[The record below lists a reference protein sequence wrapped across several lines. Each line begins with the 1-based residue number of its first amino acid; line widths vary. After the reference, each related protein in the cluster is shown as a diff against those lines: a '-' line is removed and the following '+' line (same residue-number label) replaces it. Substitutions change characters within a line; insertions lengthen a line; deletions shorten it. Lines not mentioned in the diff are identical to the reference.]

1 VFPDGNALGKR
12 IRLVSRTPE
21 TYEVVGV
28 VGDAAFKT
36 LGDPHQA
43 AVFRAVQQDTT
54 TTVPQ
59 PIMLVRVHGDVAA
72 VANAFQLHLPA
83 QTPHFVRSVHRF
95 DEYIDQVLLRD
106 RLVTWLSSFFAVL
119 AVLLSCIGLYG
130 LLAYS
135 VARRTREIGIRMA
148 LGATPHAI
156 MQIVGRESIVLG
168 AVGVAV
174 GLPCALI
181 AGRFLRTMLYGLEP
195 SDPATITV
203 AAFALA
209 ALSAIAGLI
218 PAYRASA
225 IDPNVALRH
234 D

>member
-1 VFPDGNALGKR
+1 
-12 IRLVSRTPE
+12 
-21 TYEVVGV
+21 
-28 VGDAAFKT
+28 
-36 LGDPHQA
+36 
-43 AVFRAVQQDTT
+43 
-54 TTVPQ
+54 
-59 PIMLVRVHGDVAA
+59 M
-72 VANAFQLHLPA
+72 
-83 QTPHFVRSVHRF
+83 
-95 DEYIDQVLLRD
+95 
-106 RLVTWLSSFFAVL
+106 TWLSSFFAVL

-218 PAYRASA
+218 SHIVRPQLIRTSRCATISVSCDRRRVKVEKRRAREAMFHGRAQCDVTDSH
-225 IDPNVALRH
+225 R
-234 D
+234 